1 MILLGAGLAW
11 WLERRKLEPSALR
24 LRALTDVPGL
34 GLARGRSY
42 RVDPEALIYLGDPV
56 AVRGEDGGVLVTR
69 YEDAWMG
76 AVIGRVM
83 AH

>member
-1 MILLGAGLAW
+1 MVLLGAGLAW
-11 WLERRKLEPSALR
+11 WLERRKLEPGALR
-24 LRALTDVPGL
+24 LRALADVPGL

-42 RVDPEALIYLGDPV
+42 RIDPEALIYLGDPV
-56 AVRGEDGGVLVTR
+56 AVRGEDGDVLVTR
-69 YEDAWMG
+69 YEDEWMG